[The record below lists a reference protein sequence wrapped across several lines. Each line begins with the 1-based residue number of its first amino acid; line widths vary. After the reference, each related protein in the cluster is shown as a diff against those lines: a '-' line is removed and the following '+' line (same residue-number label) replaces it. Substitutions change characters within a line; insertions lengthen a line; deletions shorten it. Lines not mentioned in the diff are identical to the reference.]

1 MNTIKDMVKDNKEVR
16 FVFYRKG
23 QLFYETECGFLF
35 PVDIEDTGD
44 GEFKARDKAIFFMRY
59 IKKQMKSIED
69 GKENNE
75 NP

>member
-1 MNTIKDMVKDNKEVR
+1 
-16 FVFYRKG
+16 
-23 QLFYETECGFLF
+23 
-35 PVDIEDTGD
+35 